1 MEGKGSRH
9 GTESILRIDMMTRIT
24 LGLARTVKS
33 HRFALAAFL
42 IPLTIRAI
50 PEILAGP
57 YPIGYDTIAS
67 YVPFMHIWASGNFL
81 NYVGTVL
88 GGSLIFAIFGTI
100 YSTTGMDPVF
110 IVKVAGPILYGTL
123 GIAEYIFTRRYMLW
137 SNRRSLLLVLIASIY
152 FVSLRVSMDLMRDTL
167 AMAFLFFTLAVGKDL
182 KSKISSVEFSSLLLL
197 TIITEALVGALVL
210 SLTLIQTISQSGL
223 RSARFVAIIPGITLF
238 TGLLIGFQSAGV
250 QIVSSAIRTV
260 PAPNAL
266 AFAFYIFIPIIPLV
280 VLGARS
286 IGSNILRNWILVCLV
301 GLMASATLGSI
312 SQLVWPERWSFLMI
326 FPLTVYATNGFLRLR
341 RPEFQLRYPGR
352 LLGNIWIL
360 VLIVL
365 AGTYIALPAD
375 HAFSYYRFF
384 VPTSMLQSTIP
395 VEDSQE
401 VASAFHWLTNN
412 TAGDSGIMTT
422 EVMRGWA
429 SEYFLGKGT
438 VVSFPFGTTLSQ
450 ALQEMINHGYPRV
463 YTVWWANGSG
473 WYGEPTVPSGFSLVR
488 VFGQFGVFVY
498 VK

>member
-137 SNRRSLLLVLIASIY
+137 S
-152 FVSLRVSMDLMRDTL
+152 T
-167 AMAFLFFTLAVGKDL
+167 VGKDL

-422 EVMRGWA
+422 EVMHGWA

>member
-1 MEGKGSRH
+1 MA
-9 GTESILRIDMMTRIT
+9 RIT
-24 LGLARTVKS
+24 LGLARIVERQ
-33 HRFALAAFL
+33 RFALAAFL
-42 IPLTIRAI
+42 LPLAIRAI
-50 PEILAGP
+50 PEIIAGP

-67 YVPFMHIWASGNFL
+67 YVPFMHTWASGNFL
-81 NYVGTVL
+81 HYASTVL

-100 YSTTGMDPVF
+100 YTTTGIDPVF
-110 IVKVAGPILYGTL
+110 IVKVAGPFLYGTL
-123 GIAEYIFTRRYMLW
+123 GISEYIFARRYMLW
-137 SNRRSLLLVLIASIY
+137 SSRRSLLLVLIASIY
-152 FVSLRVSMDLMRDTL
+152 FVSLRVSLDLMRDTL
-167 AMAFLFFTLAVGKDL
+167 AMAFLFFTLTVGKDL

-210 SLTLIQTISQSGL
+210 SLALIQTISHSGV
-223 RSARFVAIIPGITLF
+223 RSARFVAIIPGIALF
-238 TGLLIGFQSAGV
+238 AGLLMGFQRAGV
-250 QIVSSAIRTV
+250 QIVSSAIHTV

-280 VLGARS
+280 VVPGARS
-286 IGSNILRNWILVCLV
+286 IGSNILRNWILICLV
-301 GLMASATLGSI
+301 GLMASATLVSI

-341 RPEFQLRYPGR
+341 LPEFQLRYPGR
-352 LLGNIWIL
+352 LLGRVWIL

-375 HAFSYYRFF
+375 HAFTYYRFF

-401 VASAFHWLTNN
+401 VASAFQWLTSN

-422 EVMRGWA
+422 DVMHGWA
-429 SEYFLGKGT
+429 TEYFLGKGT

-450 ALQEMINHGYPRV
+450 ALQEMINHGYLRV
-463 YTVWWANGSG
+463 YTVWWANGGG
-473 WYGEPTVPSGFSLVR
+473 WYGEPTVPSGFSLVQ
-488 VFGQFGVFVY
+488 VFGQFGVFLY
-498 VK
+498 FS